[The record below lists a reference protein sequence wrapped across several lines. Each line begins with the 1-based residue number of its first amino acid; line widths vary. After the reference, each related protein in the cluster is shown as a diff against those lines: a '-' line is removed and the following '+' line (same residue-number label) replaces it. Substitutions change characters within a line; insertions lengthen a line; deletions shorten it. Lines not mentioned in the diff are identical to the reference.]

1 MTCSQAVRNPRF
13 KETLMSI
20 ASLSVGSPAWSSP
33 SKNLAA
39 SENRQQQPRERCCE
53 ANERS
58 RDSERPARLNPLV
71 AAMMEALGSLFRS
84 SDSSTQPAAPTGAA
98 PAPSSAI
105 TKFDAATTN
114 PSTPAS
120 PPAADL
126 REAALAFAYELYGAL
141 RGEGRGRGHGHAY
154 GHERHDKDGY
164 RDHAGRDGGGYG
176 QLAQRLTAL
185 AGKLDPATPKPVGSA
200 TPPTPVPAPA
210 STPTPAPKLA
220 STEAPPPPALDKT
233 ATPASASATAPAVD
247 IRGGIQVTINI
258 SFGGRGPTVPPE
270 ADEPQEPPLLSAF
283 KKLLAA
289 LDPKATQDP
298 SSLQSPQA
306 RLAAFLRQI
315 AQSLTAEAGDAN
327 PGLPAAGSLLS
338 VSA

>member
-13 KETLMSI
+13 KETTMSI
-20 ASLSVGSPAWSSP
+20 ASLSIGSPAWSNP
-33 SKNLAA
+33 SKSFAA
-39 SENRQQQPRERCCE
+39 SETRSQPSRDRCCE
-53 ANERS
+53 ASERP

-84 SDSSTQPAAPTGAA
+84 SASSTQSAAPTGAA
-98 PAPSSAI
+98 PAPSSTI
-105 TKFDAATTN
+105 TKTDAPATD

-120 PPAADL
+120 PPAGDL

-141 RGEGRGRGHGHAY
+141 RGEGHGRGHGHAY

-164 RDHAGRDGGGYG
+164 RDHPDRHGGGYG

-185 AGKLDPATPKPVGSA
+185 AQKLDPATPKPVGAA
-200 TPPTPVPAPA
+200 TPPTPTPV
-210 STPTPAPKLA
+210 STPTPTPRLDP
-220 STEAPPPPALDKT
+220 TEAPTPPALDKT
-233 ATPASASATAPAVD
+233 PTPTPAGATTPVVD
-247 IRGGIQVTINI
+247 TRGGIQVTINI
-258 SFGGRGPTVPPE
+258 NFGSRGPTDTPE
-270 ADEPQEPPLLSAF
+270 ADEPREPPLLSAF

-306 RLAAFLRQI
+306 KLAAFLRQI
-315 AQSLTAEAGDAN
+315 AQSLTAETGDAN
-327 PGLPAAGSLLS
+327 PGLPAAGSLLN